1 MALKQNHL
9 ERRNHTYYFR
19 YWIPKSLQP
28 FFKKTHVRYS
38 LNTNDYNI
46 AILLLK
52 RETFKFDTLIND
64 LERLLMEIK
73 NNKLILSDDDI
84 ENIVASRIKEIQNKL
99 DDSYFQ
105 IKNNQLSV
113 HELDITML
121 SRIDYEHSDSY
132 GSYEDF
138 KDEQVVSFVKKY
150 ITSLKQ
156 NKRIPPSVFDFLKR
170 TVKKNAVEPEP
181 NQRPEW
187 LDKLENHLALADDYA
202 LNRANA
208 IQTDNR
214 NFYIPAV
221 IERCLSYIEEERT
234 ANTVRSPQIK
244 THWKTLF
251 EKFREYKKNVKGTGD
266 NTLYQDETCLDVVF
280 SLVNKKYVE
289 NLTAKDCDTI
299 STKIYY
305 VPRGWKKMSASKH
318 KKLTD
323 MLLPEIG
330 DKTMSTTTVKRY
342 LRVFKEFLT
351 YAQRKGYV
359 SAALNVQIEI
369 PVKDSRQSYDRFT
382 KAELLKIFNPEY
394 YPYPEDENFAYR
406 YFIPLMALYSG
417 ARLNELCQLYC
428 DDIKKENNI
437 YYMIFTDE
445 RPDQHL
451 KNKVSKRIVPIHP
464 KIIEMGFLDYLLS
477 VKSKR
482 KQRVFYQLT
491 YAQYNHYAD
500 KMSKWFGRY
509 LESIGISGK
518 RKVFHSF
525 RHTVKPELR
534 DANVGR
540 EYQNAICG
548 WEGIDTGERVYGS
561 NFRIEILYNEI
572 CKLQYPYL
580 DENLKKIK
588 ARVPSPRQRL
598 RMRLYGDKA

>member
-121 SRIDYEHSDSY
+121 SRSDYEHSDNY

-208 IQTDNR
+208 IQT
-214 NFYIPAV
+214 
-221 IERCLSYIEEERT
+221 
-234 ANTVRSPQIK
+234 
-244 THWKTLF
+244 
-251 EKFREYKKNVKGTGD
+251 VKGTGD

-406 YFIPLMALYSG
+406 YYIPLMALYSG

-561 NFRIEILYNEI
+561 NFPIEILYNEI

>member
-1 MALKQNHL
+1 MALKQKHL

-84 ENIVASRIKEIQNKL
+84 ENIVASRIKEIQK
-99 DDSYFQ
+99 
-105 IKNNQLSV
+105 
-113 HELDITML
+113 L
-121 SRIDYEHSDSY
+121 SRSDYEHSDNY

-382 KAELLKIFNPEY
+382 KAELLKIFNPEMKTL
-394 YPYPEDENFAYR
+394 PIAT
-406 YFIPLMALYSG
+406 
-417 ARLNELCQLYC
+417 
-428 DDIKKENNI
+428 
-437 YYMIFTDE
+437 IF
-445 RPDQHL
+445 R
-451 KNKVSKRIVPIHP
+451 
-464 KIIEMGFLDYLLS
+464 
-477 VKSKR
+477 
-482 KQRVFYQLT
+482 
-491 YAQYNHYAD
+491 
-500 KMSKWFGRY
+500 
-509 LESIGISGK
+509 
-518 RKVFHSF
+518 
-525 RHTVKPELR
+525 
-534 DANVGR
+534 
-540 EYQNAICG
+540 
-548 WEGIDTGERVYGS
+548 
-561 NFRIEILYNEI
+561 
-572 CKLQYPYL
+572 
-580 DENLKKIK
+580 
-588 ARVPSPRQRL
+588 
-598 RMRLYGDKA
+598 